1 MVEIYVEFP
10 AIQIWGVLLLYKR
23 GKWWVN
29 TTSVL
34 VHRRLEINLDID
46 IDTLIYNVKWYQKG

>member
-46 IDTLIYNVKWYQKG
+46 IDTLIYNV